1 MCEANQTKVLQIY
14 LLGFRGLNRFK
25 PLFFIV
31 FLLSYIVIL
40 GGNILIITVVS
51 VVDHLKIPMF
61 IFLKHLAVA
70 DILMTTTIVPMMLN
84 IILVQEGTVSF
95 FWCITQLYCFGIFAG
110 VQCFLIAVMSYD
122 RYLAICKPLHYA
134 SLINPHISLQLI
146 IGLWFLSIFLLSVEL
161 TLMCLLNFCGL
172 NYIDHF
178 FCDFG
183 PLIELSTSNKLTS
196 MMLDLISSI
205 FMVSLPFAF
214 IVMTYIYIF
223 LTILK
228 MSSANGRKKA
238 FSTCSSHLALV
249 CTSYGT
255 LITVYIVP
263 TDYSEV
269 NINKYKSLLYI
280 VVAPMMNPIIYS
292 LRNLEIQRAVHKLL
306 NNVKMAKTDV

>member
-14 LLGFRGLNRFK
+14 LLGFRGLNKFK

-61 IFLKHLAVA
+61 IFLKHLAA
-70 DILMTTTIVPMMLN
+70 TDILMTTTVLPMMLN
-84 IILVQEGTVSF
+84 IILVQEGTLSVF
-95 FWCITQLYCFGIFAG
+95 GCITQLYCFATFGS
-110 VQCFLIAVMSYD
+110 VQCLLIAVMSYD
-122 RYLAICKPLHYA
+122 RYLAICKPLRYA
-134 SLINPHISLQLI
+134 SLMNPHISFQLV
-146 IGLWFLSIFLLSVEL
+146 IGSWFLSILLVSAEL
-161 TLMCLLNFCGL
+161 TLMCQLNFCGL

-178 FCDFG
+178 LCDLG

-196 MMLDLISSI
+196 MILDFISSI

-223 LTILK
+223 ITILK
-228 MSSANGRKKA
+228 ISSANGQKKA
-238 FSTCSSHLALV
+238 FSTCSSHLAIV

-255 LITVYIVP
+255 LITVYLMP

-292 LRNLEIQRAVHKLL
+292 LRNPEIQRAVHKLL
-306 NNVKMAKTDV
+306 NNVKMSKTSI